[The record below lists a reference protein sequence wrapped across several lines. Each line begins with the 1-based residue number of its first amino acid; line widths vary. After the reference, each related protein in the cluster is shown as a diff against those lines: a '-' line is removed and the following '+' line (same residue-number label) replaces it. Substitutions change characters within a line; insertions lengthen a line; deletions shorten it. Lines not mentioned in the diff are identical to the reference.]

1 MIALTT
7 IGFHASQEQIAPSQL
22 LKDVR
27 YAEEAGFDAAMS
39 SDHFMPWSQRQGHS
53 GFTFSWLGA
62 ALAATTFPIG
72 SVCAPGQRYHPAL
85 VAQATATLGEM
96 FEGRYWS
103 ALGAGQLLNE
113 HITGEMWPSL
123 EHRRSRLQ
131 DCADLIR
138 RLHRGEWVT
147 DHWGTVTLEDAYL
160 YDRPQTPVPLYAAC
174 ITPDS
179 AARAAAWAEGMITL
193 NQPEA
198 GEHEVVA
205 AYREAGGAGPVML
218 QVHLSW
224 AETDHRAQQLAHE
237 QWRTNV
243 LGPPLDQDL
252 PTPEHFD
259 VAAETVPVHKVL
271 EGVWTSSSPAAH
283 LEWTAAAAET
293 FDAVYLHHV
302 GQHQRPWL
310 DTAGEHILP
319 ALKKTS

>member
-1 MIALTT
+1 
-7 IGFHASQEQIAPSQL
+7 
-22 LKDVR
+22 
-27 YAEEAGFDAAMS
+27 MS

-113 HITGEMWPSL
+113 HITGEAWPSL
-123 EHRRSRLQ
+123 QRRRGRLQ
-131 DCADLIR
+131 ECAELIR
-138 RLHRGEWVT
+138 GLHRGERIT
-147 DHWGTVTLEDAYL
+147 SHRGTVTLEDAYL
-160 YDRPQTPVPLYAAC
+160 YDRPQVPVPLYAAC
-174 ITPDS
+174 VTPQS
-179 AARAAAWAEGMITL
+179 AARAATWAEGMITL
-193 NQPEA
+193 NQPSA
-198 GEHEVVA
+198 AEHDVVA

-224 AETDHRAQQLAHE
+224 AETEEKAQQIAHD

-243 LGPPLDQDL
+243 MGPPLDQDL

-259 VAAETVPVHKVL
+259 AAADEVSVDTVL
-271 EGVWTSSSPAAH
+271 NGVWASSSPAAH
-283 LEWTAAAAET
+283 TEWVAAAAET

-302 GQHQRPWL
+302 GQHQKPWL
-310 DTAGEHILP
+310 DTAAEHILP
-319 ALKKTS
+319 ALKKTR